1 MCVATVGGGLVDQ
14 LDMITSQRPLFSRG
28 ISIPKEM
35 TQLSV
40 EAFTAGI
47 VEAALEGLGFV
58 RMCLDGGS

>member
-1 MCVATVGGGLVDQ
+1 MCVAPMASDFADQ
-14 LDMITSQRPLFSRG
+14 ADMITSQRPLFSRG

-58 RMCLDGGS
+58 RTRMDGSS